1 MLIIAKTVKGKEFMY
16 SIKSARKVSKASA
29 EKILAIVNAHK
40 EILGAK
46 EDEIFH
52 IYEIDE
58 YDTAYA
64 YAQYQ
69 SFTIRNG
76 IVTARNYF

>member
-40 EILGAK
+40 EILGAN
-46 EDEIFH
+46 ENEIFH
-52 IYEIDE
+52 IYEIDK
-58 YDTAYA
+58 YSAAYPFA
-64 YAQYQ
+64 MNQ

-76 IVTARNYF
+76 IVTARNF